1 MEGSSTVTAMT
12 TALTAVQSDAL
23 EVIAAVA
30 PIAIGIAG
38 VFLVWRYGMKFF
50 KAISK

>member
-1 MEGSSTVTAMT
+1 MDTTIVSEVTG
-12 TALTAVQSDAL
+12 ALQNVASDITGVL
-23 EVIAAVA
+23 GAVA

-38 VFLVWRYGMKFF
+38 VFLVWRYGMRFF

>member
-1 MEGSSTVTAMT
+1 MDPTIVTE
-12 TALTAVQSDAL
+12 VSGAL
-23 EVIAAVA
+23 ENIASDITGVLGAVA

-38 VFLVWRYGMKFF
+38 VFLVWRYGMRFF

>member
-1 MEGSSTVTAMT
+1 MEQAVLE
-12 TALTAVQSDAL
+12 ALQSVASDITGVL
-23 EVIAAVA
+23 TGVA

-38 VFLVWRYGMKFF
+38 VFLVWRYGLRFF